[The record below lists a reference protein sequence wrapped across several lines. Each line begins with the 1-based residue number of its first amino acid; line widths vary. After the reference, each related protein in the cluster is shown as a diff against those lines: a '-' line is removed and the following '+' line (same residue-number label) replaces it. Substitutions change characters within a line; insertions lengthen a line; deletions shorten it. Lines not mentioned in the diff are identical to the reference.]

1 MVWPL
6 RKGRATPEGPA
17 VPEPAVP
24 EREPADE
31 PAMGKDGQV
40 WIEVGKVHVRNPTGH
55 GRWPSL
61 SVDASSGLEVLIN
74 GEPRT
79 GQIVVQETDA
89 IVIQG
94 HSEEVAGRIDV
105 SISEDE
111 LMAWVTVHAPMM
123 VETAAA
129 DAAPQVVLHV
139 APHKQT
145 VSRPHA
151 FTLQDVLTALAE
163 ANVRVPPLEGSIEEA
178 LRSPGDRVLVARTRP
193 EGRSPILWSIM
204 EESGK
209 VTGTPRRAYPFVTI
223 GQPIVEIDARGPTTA
238 TGRPLVSSL
247 DSRPTL
253 VAGRGT
259 MLVADG
265 RTAIATV
272 SGRPVV
278 AVEGQRVTVS
288 IAPAMRV
295 EGSVT
300 AETGDV
306 ITEGHLWIGR
316 DVDEDRRVQAGG
328 DVEIEGK
335 VVGARIVAGADI
347 RIGRG
352 AAKSL
357 LVAGGAGWTYAEIL
371 PTCDSLWE
379 SLRQVVKL
387 RGDNLALVRR
397 VTGLVRRVDTALAD
411 CDAIMDPEV
420 QQLSKV
426 MRDLA
431 RIFEGGGDEDTTT
444 QRIAAVSH
452 DVGEVL
458 STALGRMRDRLEHP
472 GGCATPY
479 LDNSRLEAT
488 GDVELGQPGAW
499 RSDIVTLG
507 MVRGTTTF
515 RGGSIFAARG
525 VHLATVG
532 SDNGLVT
539 RVEVGPGAVFE
550 AGVVHAGTTV
560 VCGDTSRS
568 FTQQAQNVVLG
579 RRR

>member
-1 MVWPL
+1 
-6 RKGRATPEGPA
+6 
-17 VPEPAVP
+17 
-24 EREPADE
+24 
-31 PAMGKDGQV
+31 MGKDGQV
-40 WIEVGKVHVRNPTGH
+40 WIEEGRVHVRNPTGH

-61 SVDASSGLEVLIN
+61 CVDASSGLEVLIN
-74 GEPRT
+74 GKPRT
-79 GQIVVQETDA
+79 GQIVVQQTDT
-89 IVIQG
+89 IVVQG
-94 HSEEVAGRIDV
+94 RTEEVAGRIDV

-111 LMAWVTVHAPMM
+111 CLAWITVLVPTM
-123 VETAAA
+123 VEATAA
-129 DAAPQVVLHV
+129 DAPADVVVHV
-139 APHKQT
+139 VPHKQT
-145 VSRPHA
+145 ASRPHS
-151 FTLQDVLTALAE
+151 FTTQDVLMALAE
-163 ANVRVPPLEGSIEEA
+163 ANVRVPPLEGSVEEA
-178 LRSPGDRVLVARTRP
+178 LRSPGDRVLVARARP
-193 EGRSPILWSIM
+193 EGRSPVLWSII

-209 VTGTPRRAYPFVTI
+209 VTGTPRRARPFVAV
-223 GQPIVEIDARGPTTA
+223 GQPIVEIDTRAPITT
-238 TGRPLVSSL
+238 TGRVLASSPE
-247 DSRPTL
+247 SRPTL
-253 VAGRGT
+253 VAGTGT

-265 RTAIATV
+265 HTAIATA
-272 SGRPVV
+272 SGRPQV
-278 AVEGQRVTVS
+278 AVEGARVTVS
-288 IAPAMRV
+288 IAPAMRM

-300 AETGDV
+300 EETGDV
-306 ITEGHLWIGR
+306 TTDGHLWIGG
-316 DVDEDRRVQAGG
+316 DVEADRKVQANG

-335 VVGARIVAGADI
+335 VVGARIMAAADI
-347 RIGRG
+347 SIGRG
-352 AAKSL
+352 AAKSV
-357 LVAGGAGWTYAEIL
+357 LVAGGAGWTYAELL
-371 PTCDSLWE
+371 PTCDSLLE

-411 CDAIMDPEV
+411 CDAIIDPEV
-420 QQLSKV
+420 QHLAKV
-426 MRDLA
+426 MHDLA

-458 STALGRMRDRLEHP
+458 STALARMRDRLDHP
-472 GGCATPY
+472 GGCVTPY

-507 MVRGTTTF
+507 MVHGSATF

-550 AGVVHAGTTV
+550 ASVVHAGTTV

-568 FTQQAQNVVLG
+568 FTQQTHKVVLG